1 MENIEGLIIG
11 IVFFASVVL
20 SFYFYLKARHTER
33 MALIEKGLYSAER
46 KSIKIKTGNFGLKLG
61 SLLIGLALG
70 LLVGYIL
77 DYYSVIDAD
86 VSYFS
91 MILLFGGFSLV
102 ANHFFES
109 KKNKI
114 ED

>member
-1 MENIEGLIIG
+1 MEELSGVIIG

-20 SFYFYLKARHTER
+20 SLYFYLRARHTER
-33 MALIEKGLYSAER
+33 MALIEKGMYTAER
-46 KSIKIKTGNFGLKLG
+46 KSVKIKTGNFGLKLG
-61 SLLIGLALG
+61 SLLIGIALG

-77 DYYSVIDAD
+77 DYYSVIEEN

-102 ANHFFES
+102 ANHIFES

-114 ED
+114 EN